1 VCGCN
6 WPRVIGRRFVFRGSG
21 HQLKRE
27 LASVTLDVN
36 GLKLPFRVYEFS
48 AGGQAMFVFYSVR
61 EDGTPAGVPGN
72 MRESHRAR
80 FAAAWNGNRGLG
92 QRVLEIALWGARDAE
107 EAVELVRGELQK
119 LVVEDRR

>member
-1 VCGCN
+1 
-6 WPRVIGRRFVFRGSG
+6 
-21 HQLKRE
+21 
-27 LASVTLDVN
+27 
-36 GLKLPFRVYEFS
+36 
-48 AGGQAMFVFYSVR
+48 MFVFYSVR

-107 EAVELVRGELQK
+107 QAVGLAKSELLKMIRIEG
-119 LVVEDRR
+119 RR